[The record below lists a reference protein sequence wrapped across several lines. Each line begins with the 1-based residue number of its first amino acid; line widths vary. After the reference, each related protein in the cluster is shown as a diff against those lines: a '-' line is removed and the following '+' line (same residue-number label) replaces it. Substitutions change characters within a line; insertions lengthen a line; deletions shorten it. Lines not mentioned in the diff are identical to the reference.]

1 MLRLYA
7 MFAKSKKLLALI
19 IPGFSAVIIAE
30 ITILVLSTRAQI
42 GLYLYRCHRS
52 SIKFS
57 MSSGPVN
64 ADPHA
69 IITMEA
75 CILTDT
81 WWLSYLYW
89 IPFLSFET
97 FLFTLALV
105 KGYQSYFNHELSFKG
120 SMAVKALE
128 VLIRDSILY
137 FML

>member
-30 ITILVLSTRAQI
+30 IVILVLSTRAQI
-42 GLYLYRCHRS
+42 GLCLFTDVIRLLNFQCH
-52 SIKFS
+52 
-57 MSSGPVN
+57 SGPVN

-69 IITMEA
+69 IISMEA

-81 WWLSYLYW
+81 WRLSYLYW